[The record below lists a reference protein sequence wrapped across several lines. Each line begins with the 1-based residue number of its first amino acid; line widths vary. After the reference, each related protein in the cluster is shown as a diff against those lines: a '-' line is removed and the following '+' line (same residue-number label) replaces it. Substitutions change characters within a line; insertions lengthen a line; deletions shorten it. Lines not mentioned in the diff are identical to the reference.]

1 MYSGDIFID
10 DDGYD
15 DAEEEEEA
23 VGGKN
28 NSAII
33 IKLSQKCCCKDIM
46 LLPNEP
52 VKLNILQLAKK
63 KLSGRFCLPI
73 QNYSFRF
80 ACVEPMA
87 WSVVLLDLTHWR
99 TASGFEMCVYR
110 AFDVGIALTV
120 WTSNIIHLNKFQ
132 RRVEFI

>member
-63 KLSGRFCLPI
+63 KIVGKILSPHTKLQF
-73 QNYSFRF
+73 SFRMRR
-80 ACVEPMA
+80 ADG
-87 WSVVLLDLTHWR
+87 VVCG
-99 TASGFEMCVYR
+99 ASGFDTLAHGER
-110 AFDVGIALTV
+110 IWDV
-120 WTSNIIHLNKFQ
+120 
-132 RRVEFI
+132 RVPCIRCWDCIDSLDFEHNPFE